1 MSYDVEKNK
10 IKKNLYVKM
19 GRHKYRKSYCA
30 PCVPCNTQVGNGLLN
45 IAGIAAKANGR
56 LDPIGKESLELF
68 DALFPVVPVTG
79 GVQPATESDLYDI
92 FTNVAFNVTYYNC
105 ATCAPEYACAS
116 STICAEFTKYTNYV
130 ISTGMDVLRLTSFCF
145 PETQGYLNYT
155 SGSTPGS
162 ATYALYQFNVT
173 LNSLLEA
180 LTLNC
185 TGTDPSPLF
194 ACAPVPVTPQVM
206 PPAVKIPAGA
216 PIQIKPHDAKNKTAG
231 GGCSGFASATDPKA
245 GCACAG
251 EEAPQESKQQ
261 PEKKKGRIANIF
273 SKLRKKVSNKSSD
286 A

>member
-1 MSYDVEKNK
+1 
-10 IKKNLYVKM
+10 M
-19 GRHKYRKSYCA
+19 GRKGHKYHKSYCA

-68 DALFPVVPVTG
+68 DALFPVTPVTG
-79 GVQPATESDLYDI
+79 GVQPATTSDLYAL
-92 FTNVAFNVTYYNC
+92 FTNPTFNVTYYNC
-105 ATCAPEYACAS
+105 ATCAPENQCAS
-116 STICAEFTKYTNYV
+116 NTICAEFTKYTNYV

-155 SGSTPGS
+155 QPVADPSTFFSNP
-162 ATYALYQFNVT
+162 TYQLYEFNVT
-173 LNSLLEA
+173 LNTLLNA

-185 TGTDPSPLF
+185 TTGVNPLF
-194 ACAPVPVTPQVM
+194 ACAPPVTPHVM
-206 PPAVKIPAGA
+206 PPAVKIPAA
-216 PIQIKPHDAKNKTAG
+216 AIQIKPHDAKNAK
-231 GGCSGFASATDPKA
+231 GGCGGFASSVQAD
-245 GCACAG
+245 CACAG
-251 EEAPQESKQQ
+251 DAKEEKKE